1 MSAALTPEIDLLLLV
16 AHRLEL
22 AGFDGAFAIG
32 ADTGAKSPSRV
43 LHGLHVAAA
52 EVGVGMPA
60 AGSGTAR
67 ALAQLRPRAAL
78 LLGSF
83 GAYPGAA
90 SLPIGKLLV
99 PSECHAVEL
108 SVLNAHAAMPDAM
121 AQSAECDVALS
132 KALAQRAANVARGV
146 LATTLGITTDDSV
159 ARELGERSGC
169 CAENLEAL
177 AVALACNGAG
187 VPFAALLACTNQVG
201 ALGRAQ
207 WAAEHANAARATA
220 SAVLAWLARGAPGLP
235 PR

>member
-1 MSAALTPEIDLLLLV
+1 MPQIDVLVLV

-22 AGFDGAFAIG
+22 SGFDGALDVTS
-32 ADTGAKSPSRV
+32 DTGAKANDRM
-43 LHGLHVAAA
+43 LHGVRIAAA

-67 ALAQLRPRAAL
+67 ALARVRPRAAL

-83 GAYPGAA
+83 GAYPGPG

-99 PSECHAVEL
+99 PSACHAVEL
-108 SVLNAHAAMPDAM
+108 SVLHAHAAMPDAM

-132 KALAQRAANVARGV
+132 NALAPRAANVARGV
-146 LATTLGITTDDSV
+146 LATTLGITTDDALAS
-159 ARELGERSGC
+159 ELGERSGC

-177 AVALACNGAG
+177 AVALACSGAA

-201 ALGRAQ
+201 ARGRAQ

-220 SAVLAWLARGAPGLP
+220 STVLAWLARGAPGLP